1 MTPGG
6 GALAHADREL
16 LEFVA
21 EGWSPGTI
29 AGVLGVPRDEVMPRV
44 RSLMQ
49 QLGLAAPSPM
59 FAARLALLALPPL
72 TGPFGD

>member
-1 MTPGG
+1 MAPGG
-6 GALAHADREL
+6 GALARSDREL

-29 AGVLGVPRDEVMPRV
+29 AGVLDMPREEVMPRV

-59 FAARLALLALPPL
+59 FAARLALLAIPPI